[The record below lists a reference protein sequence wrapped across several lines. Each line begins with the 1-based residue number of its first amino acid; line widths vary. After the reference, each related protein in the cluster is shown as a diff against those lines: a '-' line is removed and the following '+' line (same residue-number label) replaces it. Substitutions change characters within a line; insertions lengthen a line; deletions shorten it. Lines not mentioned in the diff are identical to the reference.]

1 MSNLVVLVGRLVN
14 EPTLDNDTKTCEITL
29 AVLSDSKNE
38 LGIYENDFIPV
49 TLSGKIATNVVDL
62 VYKGDMVAI
71 RGKVARL
78 NAPMRIIADQVT
90 FLSSKKQ
97 LDN

>member
-1 MSNLVVLVGRLVN
+1 MSNQVILIGRLVN
-14 EPTLDNDTKTCEITL
+14 DPTLDNDTKTCEITL
-29 AVLSDSKNE
+29 AVVRDFKNE
-38 LGIYENDFIPV
+38 LGIYESDFIPV

-90 FLSSKKQ
+90 FLSSKRQ
-97 LDN
+97 LDS